1 MPNMGTA
8 HFCAVGHGDCTVIQ
22 ANSGTYLVD
31 CHDIHRYSS
40 LLPAS
45 KRLRGVFVTHQHRD
59 HYSGLNY
66 LKDYGYAIDFL
77 IYSPYERRYGDNS
90 APYDEW
96 QEFESLRDYFVRQ
109 GTQTRAPYR
118 QDSFNEPWWKAG
130 DVNFWILAPFKDI
143 SCSDTREL
151 HDACLVVHV
160 HAGSR
165 RFLITGDASDCS
177 LNRLAHNTTNYC
189 NDLLR
194 ASHHGS
200 INGAD
205 LDFVKKANAKYT
217 VVSTEAG
224 VFSNVPHPTAM
235 QRYYDNTSEKVFRTD
250 QDESVNAGF

>member
-1 MPNMGTA
+1 MGTA

-31 CHDIHRYSS
+31 CHGIDKYSN
-40 LLPAS
+40 LLPGS
-45 KRLRGVFVTHQHRD
+45 KRLNGVFVTHQHRD
-59 HYSGLNY
+59 HFSGLNY
-66 LKDYGYAIDFL
+66 LKDYGYAIDHL
-77 IYSPYERRYGDNS
+77 IYSPYERRHGDNS

-96 QEFESLRDYFVRQ
+96 KEFESLRNYFVSQ
-109 GTQTRAPYR
+109 GTQTHAPYR
-118 QDSFNEPWWKAG
+118 QTSFDAPWWQAD
-130 DVNFWILAPFKDI
+130 DVNFRILAPFHDI

-160 HAGSR
+160 SAGSR
-165 RFLITGDASDCS
+165 QILITGDASDCS
-177 LNRLAHNTTNYC
+177 LNKLALHTTNYC
-189 NDLLR
+189 NDVLR

-217 VVSTEAG
+217 VVSTDAG

-235 QRYYDNTSEKVFRTD
+235 QRYYDNTTKQVFRTD
-250 QDESVNAGF
+250 KGGSVKVLF